1 MSKRSFPVFLTLL
14 LLLSACFVPPAESM
28 LTVTL
33 VVGGESR
40 AVETQA
46 LTVRDLLI
54 EADVTLGENDR
65 VVPPETTI
73 IEDGMLVRVVRVEV
87 RTETAQRELPFER
100 ETGRDASIPAGETR
114 LLQAGVTGLEEITYR
129 IIIEDGEEVDRQV
142 LRRVTLRE
150 PRNEIVLIGALA
162 ELKPV
167 PITGTVV
174 FIADRN
180 AWTMQTT
187 SPNQRRLTHTSD
199 LDGHVLAL
207 SPDGSHLLFTRVPTE
222 TGESFPINT
231 LWMIET
237 AAIDAEPVQLEVEG
251 VLWADW
257 APDCQGTPAGV
268 GCRIAY
274 TTGTW
279 AEGDPGWRA
288 ENDLW
293 VAWPRASDGRLFNQ
307 RRVVAPSAGG
317 TYGWW
322 GTSYAWSPGG
332 QNLAYARA
340 DEVGV
345 VSVYSGVQTPL
356 ARFSSYRTYAS
367 WAWTPTVSW
376 SSEGNFII
384 TTLHGPSPT
393 GEAPE
398 DSPIF
403 DVWALDVT
411 GTISA
416 ELSSDAGMWAA
427 PAYAPEGDYVAFFR
441 SRSPYTSKTSGYDL
455 YLMDRDGSD
464 HRRLFPPEGEIGL
477 EYHPQMMAWGPE
489 GDQLIVVYHGNLY
502 LIQVVTGEVQQL
514 TSGGNATAVFWQR

>member
-1 MSKRSFPVFLTLL
+1 
-14 LLLSACFVPPAESM
+14 M
-28 LTVTL
+28 LVVTL
-33 VVGGESR
+33 VVGGEPR
-40 AVETQA
+40 TLETQA
-46 LTVRDLLI
+46 LTVRDLLL

-65 VVPPETTI
+65 VVPAETTFV
-73 IEDGMLVRVVRVEV
+73 EDGMSVRVVRVDV

-114 LLQAGVTGLEEITYR
+114 LLQSGVTGLEEITYR

-150 PRNEIVLIGALA
+150 SRNEIVLIGAQA

-174 FIADRN
+174 FVADRN

-187 SPNQRRLTHTSD
+187 SPNQRRLTHMGD
-199 LDGHVLAL
+199 LDDHVLAL

-222 TGESFPINT
+222 TGEGLPINT
-231 LWMIET
+231 LWVIGT
-237 AAIDAEPVQLEVEG
+237 ATVDAEPVQLEVGG

-257 APDCQGTPAGV
+257 APDCQGAPTGV

-274 TTGTW
+274 TTGDW

-293 VAWPRASDGRLFNQ
+293 VAWPRASNGRLFNQ

-322 GTSYAWSPGG
+322 GTTYAWSPGG

-345 VSVYSGVQTPL
+345 IGVYSSGQNPL

-376 SSEGNFII
+376 SPEGNFVI

-403 DVWALDVT
+403 DVWAVDAT

-416 ELSSDAGMWAA
+416 ELSSEAGMWAA

-441 SRSPYTSKTSGYDL
+441 SRSPYTSNTSGYDL
-455 YLMDRDGSD
+455 YLMDRDGSN

-477 EYHPQMMAWGPE
+477 EYRPQMMAWGPG
-489 GDQLIVVYHGNLY
+489 GDRLIVVYHGNLY
-502 LIQVVTGEVQQL
+502 LIQASTGEVQQL
-514 TSGGNATAVFWQR
+514 TSGRNATAVLWQW